1 MLKGLTFLPVAAFA
15 LGLAYATGA
24 TATQTATTVVAKING
39 EEITIGHMIVARMSL
54 PDQYKDLPDN
64 VLFDALLDQMIQQ
77 TLLKQQLHGE
87 VPTEVKLRLDNEARG
102 LLAGTVI
109 EGIMTTGREEKLVR
123 EAYEARY
130 SAGSDG
136 DEFNASHILVET
148 EERANEIQT
157 QAKTGLDFATLAKEY
172 STGPSGPNGGEL
184 GWFGTGRM
192 VPEFE
197 AAVVDMQPGD
207 ISQPVET
214 QFGWHVIRLNDRRKI
229 SAPEFDEVKEQIA
242 QELAIQAVEDRVN
255 QLTAEADIRRPEI
268 EDFDPAVLRDG
279 SLVRID

>member
-1 MLKGLTFLPVAAFA
+1 MLKGLTFLPAAAFA
-15 LGLAYATGA
+15 FGLAFATGA
-24 TATQTATTVVAKING
+24 TADHHANTVVAKING

-54 PDQYKDLPDN
+54 PDQYKELPDD
-64 VLFDALLDQMIQQ
+64 VLFNALLDQMIQQ
-77 TLLKQQLHGE
+77 TVLKQQLHGE
-87 VPTEVKLRLDNEARG
+87 VPTQVKLRLDNESRG
-102 LLAGTVI
+102 LLAATVI
-109 EGIMTTGREEKLVR
+109 EGIMTTGREEELVR

-130 SAGSDG
+130 STGDGG

-148 EERANEIQT
+148 EERANEIK
-157 QAKTGLDFATLAKEY
+157 AEAETGLDFATLAKEY

-197 AAVVDMQPGD
+197 AAVVEMQPGD

-255 QLTAEADIRRPEI
+255 QLTADADIQRPEI

-279 SLVRID
+279 SLVRD

>member
-1 MLKGLTFLPVAAFA
+1 MLKGLTFLPAAAFA
-15 LGLAYATGA
+15 FGLAFATGA
-24 TATQTATTVVAKING
+24 NADHHANTVVAKING

-54 PDQYKDLPDN
+54 PDQYKELPDD
-64 VLFDALLDQMIQQ
+64 VLFNALLDQMIQQ
-77 TLLKQQLHGE
+77 TVLKQQLHGE
-87 VPTEVKLRLDNEARG
+87 VPTQVKLRLDNESRG
-102 LLAGTVI
+102 LLAATVI
-109 EGIMTTGREEKLVR
+109 EGIMETGREESLVR

-130 SAGSDG
+130 STGDGG

-148 EERANEIQT
+148 EERANEIK
-157 QAKTGLDFATLAKEY
+157 AEAETGLDFATLAKEY
-172 STGPSGPNGGEL
+172 STGPSGPNGGQL

-197 AAVVDMQPGD
+197 AAVVEMQPGD
-207 ISQPVET
+207 ISKPVET

-255 QLTAEADIRRPEI
+255 QLTADADIQRPEI

-279 SLVRID
+279 SLVRD

>member
-1 MLKGLTFLPVAAFA
+1 MLKGLTFLPAAAFA
-15 LGLAYATGA
+15 FGLAFATGA
-24 TATQTATTVVAKING
+24 TAEQSANTVVAKING

-54 PDQYKDLPDN
+54 PDQYKELPDD
-64 VLFDALLDQMIQQ
+64 VLFNALLDQMIQQ
-77 TLLKQQLHGE
+77 TVLKQQLYGE
-87 VPTEVKLRLDNEARG
+87 VPTQVKLRLDNESRG
-102 LLAGTVI
+102 LLAATVI
-109 EGIMTTGREEKLVR
+109 EGIMTTGREEELVR

-130 SAGSDG
+130 STGDGG

-148 EERANEIQT
+148 EERANEIK
-157 QAKTGLDFATLAKEY
+157 AEAETGLDFATLAKEY

-197 AAVVDMQPGD
+197 AAVVEMQPGD

-255 QLTAEADIRRPEI
+255 QLTADADIQRPEI
-268 EDFDPAVLRDG
+268 EDFDPAILRDG
-279 SLVRID
+279 GVVRD

>member
-1 MLKGLTFLPVAAFA
+1 MLKGLTFLPAAAFA
-15 LGLAYATGA
+15 FGLAFATGA
-24 TATQTATTVVAKING
+24 TADNHANTVVAKING

-54 PDQYKDLPDN
+54 PDQYKELPDD
-64 VLFDALLDQMIQQ
+64 VLFNALLDQMIQQ
-77 TLLKQQLHGE
+77 TVLKQQLHGE
-87 VPTEVKLRLDNEARG
+87 VPTQVKLRLDNESRG
-102 LLAGTVI
+102 LLAATVI
-109 EGIMTTGREEKLVR
+109 EGIMETGREEALVR

-130 SAGSDG
+130 STGDGG

-148 EERANEIQT
+148 EERANEIK
-157 QAKTGLDFATLAKEY
+157 AEAESGLDFATLAKEY

-197 AAVVDMQPGD
+197 AAVIEMQPGD
-207 ISQPVET
+207 VSQPVET

-229 SAPEFDEVKEQIA
+229 SAPEFEDVKEQIA

-255 QLTAEADIRRPEI
+255 QLTADADIQRPEI

-279 SLVRID
+279 SLVRD